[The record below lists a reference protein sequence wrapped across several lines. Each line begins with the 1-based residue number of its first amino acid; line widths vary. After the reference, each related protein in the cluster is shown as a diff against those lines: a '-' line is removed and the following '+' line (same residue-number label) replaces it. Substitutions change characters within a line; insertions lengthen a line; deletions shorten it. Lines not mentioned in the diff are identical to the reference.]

1 MFGKRSF
8 ASSKDRSNKITKQP
22 KRSFRDDSK
31 RKMVEKAD
39 IRLQQSRKDSPMMEN
54 VSPSL
59 TAAIVTVCVGVDQRL
74 FAAHEDVLSHSPFF
88 AELLQAQF
96 FTCASRRIDLPSEE
110 PEVFSCILEYLYKGD
125 YSPRLQYDKRRAT
138 WMLEGAVGSPDPSN
152 RSDQAGSEPTIFLS
166 AVGENILRDTAIYC
180 AADRYGLEELKK
192 VALRKQGLCSGVQV
206 ATIMRSMRFA
216 YENTPETDSA
226 LRAHYLALIIRSR
239 KTFKRSGT
247 CQMEMETG
255 GRMFFDLFVAMCN
268 HIDDLS
274 NPVGTPRTI

>member
-1 MFGKRSF
+1 
-8 ASSKDRSNKITKQP
+8 
-22 KRSFRDDSK
+22 
-31 RKMVEKAD
+31 MVEKAD
-39 IRLQQSRKDSPMMEN
+39 IRLQQSRKDSPKTEN

-59 TAAIVTVCVGVDQRL
+59 TAAIVTVCVGADQRL

-96 FTCASRRIDLPSEE
+96 FTCSSRRIDLPSEE

-138 WMLEGAVGSPDPSN
+138 WLLEGAVGSPDPSN
-152 RSDQAGSEPTIFLS
+152 RSEQAGSEPTIFLS
-166 AVGENILRDTAIYC
+166 AVGETILRDTAIYC
-180 AADRYGLEELKK
+180 AADRYGLQELKK

-216 YENTPETDSA
+216 YDNTPETDSA

>member
-1 MFGKRSF
+1 
-8 ASSKDRSNKITKQP
+8 
-22 KRSFRDDSK
+22 
-31 RKMVEKAD
+31 MVEKAD
-39 IRLQQSRKDSPMMEN
+39 IRLQQSRKDSPMAAN
-54 VSPSL
+54 GSPSL
-59 TAAIVTVCVGVDQRL
+59 TDAIVTVCVGADQRL

-96 FTCASRRIDLPSEE
+96 FTCSSRRIDLPSEE

-138 WMLEGAVGSPDPSN
+138 WLLEGAVGSPDPSN
-152 RSDQAGSEPTIFLS
+152 RSEQAGSEPTIFLS
-166 AVGENILRDTAIYC
+166 AVGETILRDTAIYC
-180 AADRYGLEELKK
+180 AADRYGLQELKK
-192 VALRKQGLCSGVQV
+192 VARRKQGLCSGVQV

-216 YENTPETDSA
+216 YDNTPETDSA